1 MKHLKQ
7 LKAVLLL
14 TFFFIFS
21 AKAEKDVFLSFQ
33 FGMYDF
39 AVDTGTSSAAVNGI
53 GAYSVGVAYAFADQ
67 WLISGSLEFLRASTL
82 TGDAAT
88 GVDVSTRWY
97 PFTFS
102 GYKYYSDNQIDY
114 SLTQLWRPYVGFGI
128 RQRQFILAITTT
140 YLGAGFFTGVDYQ
153 LTEKI
158 HLNGEIRY
166 DQYQG
171 SDEET
176 TATMM
181 NILFGLGYH
190 F

>member
-1 MKHLKQ
+1 MIHLKL
-7 LKAVLLL
+7 LKVALILILL
-14 TFFFIFS
+14 TCPS
-21 AKAEKDVFLSFQ
+21 AFAERDVFISFQ
-33 FGMYDF
+33 FGTYDF
-39 AVDTGTSSAAVNGI
+39 AVDTGTSSAAVSGI

-67 WLISGSLEFLRASTL
+67 WLISASLEFLRASTL

-97 PFTFS
+97 PFTYS

-114 SLTQLWRPYVGFGI
+114 QLTQLWRPYVGFGV

-153 LTEKI
+153 LTEKL
-158 HLNGEIRY
+158 HLNGELRY

-176 TATMM
+176 SANMM
-181 NILFGLGYH
+181 NILFGIGYH

>member
-1 MKHLKQ
+1 MKTLRLHSLFCLILMLQTSLAMAKQ
-7 LKAVLLL
+7 
-14 TFFFIFS
+14 
-21 AKAEKDVFLSFQ
+21 DVFLTFQ
-33 FGMYDF
+33 MGTYDF
-39 AVDTGTSSAAVNGI
+39 SVTTASSSSAVSGI
-53 GAYSVGVAYAFADQ
+53 GAYSAGVAYAFSNQ
-67 WLISGSLEFLRASTL
+67 WLVSASLEFLRAQTL

-88 GVDVSTRWY
+88 GVDVSARWY
-97 PFTFS
+97 PVTFS
-102 GYKYYSDNQIDY
+102 GYKYFTDSQIDY
-114 SLTQLWRPYVGFGI
+114 SMSQLWRPYVGFGI

-153 LTEKI
+153 LSEKI

-171 SDEET
+171 SDEDT
-176 TATMM
+176 SATMM